1 MKEQKGKRIK
11 RPISIK
17 TINILMISAAVAI
30 IVILILLVVNIQKK
44 YNSLRANTDI
54 YLMCQRE
61 APMMTKASDY
71 LTQQVRSFAVTGETE
86 YINNYFTEVD
96 VNLRREKAI
105 EFLEPYMKDTP
116 AIRYLESALEASN
129 ELMEIEYYSMILEW
143 ESLGLDRVYIPE
155 DIKNLKLTADDAALS
170 SEEKHQKAIEIVF
183 DETYQSY
190 KDTVNADVDSCQNE
204 LIEILDTEH
213 NRSYE
218 SLTRLLVLLFIMLV
232 IMLIVILAVILISLE
247 LVMNPLIKAANF
259 IKEQQKVPLSGAS
272 EMQFLAEAYNDAF
285 EKTRKIQDDLQHE
298 AMHDALTGLFN
309 RAGYNKLIEELNE
322 ESMCLLLIDV
332 DKFKSVNDQYGHD
345 IGDLVLKKAADVLKH
360 QFRSDDLIFRFG
372 GDEFAVIMRHAGPNL
387 TDLIKIKVGNANR
400 QLGLDDK
407 LPATSFSVGAAFG
420 SGTMT
425 DELFK
430 GADTALYKVKNAG
443 GCGVEFASDSE

>member
-1 MKEQKGKRIK
+1 MKEQKEKRIK

-96 VNLRREKAI
+96 VNRRREKAI

-170 SEEKHQKAIEIVF
+170 SEEKHQKAIEILF

-232 IMLIVILAVILISLE
+232 IMLNQSEYMALIAGFLTLAAS
-247 LVMNPLIKAANF
+247 NPLTTYSALRGSAC
-259 IKEQQKVPLSGAS
+259 PLTTMILTKPALARLRQISSNIMATVSGRRDVFPAKTFVTSAS
-272 EMQFLAEAYNDAF
+272 Q
-285 EKTRKIQDDLQHE
+285 
-298 AMHDALTGLFN
+298 
-309 RAGYNKLIEELNE
+309 
-322 ESMCLLLIDV
+322 
-332 DKFKSVNDQYGHD
+332 
-345 IGDLVLKKAADVLKH
+345 
-360 QFRSDDLIFRFG
+360 
-372 GDEFAVIMRHAGPNL
+372 
-387 TDLIKIKVGNANR
+387 
-400 QLGLDDK
+400 
-407 LPATSFSVGAAFG
+407 
-420 SGTMT
+420 
-425 DELFK
+425 
-430 GADTALYKVKNAG
+430 
-443 GCGVEFASDSE
+443 

>member
-1 MKEQKGKRIK
+1 MKEQKEKRIK

-96 VNLRREKAI
+96 VNRRREKAI

-232 IMLIVILAVILISLE
+232 IMRIQVKWQKSL
-247 LVMNPLIKAANF
+247 
-259 IKEQQKVPLSGAS
+259 
-272 EMQFLAEAYNDAF
+272 
-285 EKTRKIQDDLQHE
+285 RKQL
-298 AMHDALTGLFN
+298 
-309 RAGYNKLIEELNE
+309 
-322 ESMCLLLIDV
+322 
-332 DKFKSVNDQYGHD
+332 KSH
-345 IGDLVLKKAADVLKH
+345 KM
-360 QFRSDDLIFRFG
+360 RSQ
-372 GDEFAVIMRHAGPNL
+372 N
-387 TDLIKIKVGNANR
+387 
-400 QLGLDDK
+400 
-407 LPATSFSVGAAFG
+407 
-420 SGTMT
+420 
-425 DELFK
+425 
-430 GADTALYKVKNAG
+430 
-443 GCGVEFASDSE
+443 